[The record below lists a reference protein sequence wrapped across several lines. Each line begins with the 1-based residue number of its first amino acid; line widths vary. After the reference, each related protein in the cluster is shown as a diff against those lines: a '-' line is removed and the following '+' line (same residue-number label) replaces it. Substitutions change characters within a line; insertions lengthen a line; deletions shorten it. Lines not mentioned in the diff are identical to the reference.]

1 VFLAADA
8 VRAQAP
14 DLEIA
19 FRRRALGCAVVAG
32 AMAIGGLF
40 VIREDARDLYDGLT
54 SGGGLAMVIV
64 SAAVGA
70 LTLWLVWSSRFEV
83 ARYTSGVA
91 IGTILAGWALAQRP
105 DFLPGQLTLQ
115 DAAAGDATLLATLIV
130 LVLALLVIVPAITVL
145 FRLTLQGR
153 LSEQLSPI
161 VGADDRGDL

>member
-1 VFLAADA
+1 
-8 VRAQAP
+8 
-14 DLEIA
+14 
-19 FRRRALGCAVVAG
+19 
-32 AMAIGGLF
+32 
-40 VIREDARDLYDGLT
+40 
-54 SGGGLAMVIV
+54 MVIV

-70 LTLWLVWSSRFEV
+70 LTLWLVWSNRFEV

-105 DFLPGQLTLQ
+105 DFLPGQLSLQ
-115 DAAAGDATLLATLIV
+115 DAAADDATLIATLIV

-161 VGADDRGDL
+161 VGADDRGDR